1 MPGRSVVY
9 DFPLIALLL
18 KPKPGVSKGAIRLR
32 CRSYEFNSIPLL
44 KERPSARGANECDVC
59 VGVPLMISARTLRIS
74 ARELVRLLRAEIVSA
89 NNQPELN
96 LTISKEHRRK
106 GDFRQGTFTPNGEPD
121 FDFVSEF
128 ALLTIEPR
136 RERDAWI
143 LKIEVETPIGRRSHY
158 DEYGLKR
165 RDLTLDE
172 FEEELRDPMMKRV
185 AVRLATE
192 SAAAREHFDQ
202 WLAEMRTHHPRRS
215 LKSRVGS
222 RHRSSGGRR

>member
-1 MPGRSVVY
+1 
-9 DFPLIALLL
+9 
-18 KPKPGVSKGAIRLR
+18 
-32 CRSYEFNSIPLL
+32 
-44 KERPSARGANECDVC
+44 
-59 VGVPLMISARTLRIS
+59 MISARTLRIS

-136 RERDAWI
+136 RERDTWI

-215 LKSRVGS
+215 LKSKVGS
-222 RHRSSGGRR
+222 RRRSSGGRR